1 MQKYN
6 SDPNTLFL
14 ASLEVRL
21 TIQVTQA
28 VEVLCLY
35 VTLAILQQCKC
46 VPLEAAVCE
55 EGTRASLNVEEK
67 LNWMEK
73 NQTFKYSA
81 GGSIEFW

>member
-1 MQKYN
+1 
-6 SDPNTLFL
+6 
-14 ASLEVRL
+14 
-21 TIQVTQA
+21 
-28 VEVLCLY
+28 
-35 VTLAILQQCKC
+35 
-46 VPLEAAVCE
+46 LEAAVCE